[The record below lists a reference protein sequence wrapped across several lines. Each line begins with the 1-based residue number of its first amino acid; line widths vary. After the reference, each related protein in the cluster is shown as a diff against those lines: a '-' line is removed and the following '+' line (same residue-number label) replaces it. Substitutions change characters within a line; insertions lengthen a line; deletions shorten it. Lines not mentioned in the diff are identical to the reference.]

1 MYRLT
6 VLNIM
11 PNWSSVT
18 YKITGKKNELNDFKN
33 EIEIAINNKKYEL
46 NLWLLYRNLG
56 AAYLERGLI
65 YAASIEDNV
74 LTFSIDYAWKQD
86 PMFIYL
92 LQECYPSF
100 DIYYEEFEP
109 GMRIWE
115 TNDVNGIFFKERF
128 WLTVQNY
135 KDGDFEE
142 EFFETQEQVF
152 EYINKTNGTEI
163 KSIEEYDKF
172 VREMDEVVDES
183 DGESGISYCLMTIDI
198 V

>member
-1 MYRLT
+1 
-6 VLNIM
+6 
-11 PNWSSVT
+11 
-18 YKITGKKNELNDFKN
+18 
-33 EIEIAINNKKYEL
+33 
-46 NLWLLYRNLG
+46 
-56 AAYLERGLI
+56 
-65 YAASIEDNV
+65 
-74 LTFSIDYAWKQD
+74 
-86 PMFIYL
+86 MFIYL

-183 DGESGISYCLMTIDI
+183 DGESGISYWLTTIDI